1 LYEYLHK
8 NEIFLT
14 DEQKNK
20 VTDFISVY
28 SEEVFNFESK
38 NIDKD
43 YIKDIISQIIRGITP
58 KPYISP
64 NRFKWFDLWKIK
76 SQSLS
81 KSSYEFLI

>member
-64 NRFKWFDLWKIK
+64 NRFK
-76 SQSLS
+76 
-81 KSSYEFLI
+81 